1 MEQMNRPHR
10 PRVLALAD
18 LQAAREEVARIG
30 ALEPALGW
38 LAAKTQVR
46 AVRVEDV
53 QGRAAAL
60 LKQECLAI
68 GCDCAVSSA
77 VAAFDNTPRAVVIIA
92 NLRQYETLLERLRR
106 QPFGLADV
114 AAEVEQALASYEAG
128 QAPVWVCRGRH
139 VPVGQRTVIMG
150 VLNLTPDSFS
160 GDGLAG
166 RVEEALARAEEMIAA
181 GADILDIGGE
191 STRPGS
197 DAVPAD
203 EEWTRVAPVIE
214 ALAGRNDV
222 ILSLDTRKTEV
233 AEKGLEAGVHII
245 NDVGGLR
252 APGMAEAVAA
262 SGAGAIIMHM
272 KGEPK
277 TMQVAPTYEDLMTEI
292 YAFLSERVEAAI
304 EAGVAET
311 ALAVDPGFGFG
322 KTVEH
327 NLTIV
332 RRLRE
337 LHTLGRPVV
346 LGPSRKSTIGKVLDK
361 PPHERQWGTA
371 AACAVGIAAG
381 AHVLRVHDVDEMR
394 QVARMA
400 DAIRRGWQSDE

>member
-1 MEQMNRPHR
+1 MNRPHR

-60 LKQECLAI
+60 LKQECLAV
-68 GCDCAVSSA
+68 GCDCAVSPA
-77 VAAFDNTPRAVVIIA
+77 VAAFDNTPRAVIIIA

>member
-1 MEQMNRPHR
+1 MNRPHR
-10 PRVLALAD
+10 PRVLTLAD
-18 LQAAREEVARIG
+18 LEVAREEVARIG
-30 ALEPALGW
+30 VREPALNW
-38 LAAKTQVR
+38 LAAKTQLR
-46 AVRVEDV
+46 AVRLEKVR
-53 QGRAAAL
+53 GKTAAL
-60 LKQECLAI
+60 LKQECLSV
-68 GCDCAVSSA
+68 GCDCAVSPA
-77 VAAFDNTPRAVVIIA
+77 VAAFDDTPRAVIIMA
-92 NLRQYETLLERLRR
+92 TLRQYERLLEQLKR
-106 QPFGLADV
+106 QVLGLADL
-114 AAEVEQALASYEAG
+114 AAEVEQALASYEAAR
-128 QAPVWVCRGRH
+128 APVWTCRGRQL
-139 VPVGQRTVIMG
+139 PVGQRTLIMG

-166 RVEEALARAEEMIAA
+166 RPQEALARAQAMIAA

-197 DAVPAD
+197 DAVPAN
-203 EEWTRVAPVIE
+203 EEWARVAPIIE
-214 ALAGRNDV
+214 ALAGRDDV
-222 ILSLDTRKTEV
+222 VLSLDTRKTEV

-252 APGMAEAVAA
+252 APGMAQVVAA

-277 TMQVAPTYEDLMTEI
+277 TMQVEPIYEDLMTEI
-292 YAFLSERVEAAI
+292 YEFLSERMEAAL
-304 EAGVAET
+304 EAGVTET
-311 ALAVDPGFGFG
+311 AIAVDPGFGFG

-361 PPHERQWGTA
+361 PPEERVWGTA
-371 AACAVGIAAG
+371 ATCAVGIAAG

-394 QVARMA
+394 QVAQMT
-400 DAIRRGWQSDE
+400 DAVLRGWQPHE